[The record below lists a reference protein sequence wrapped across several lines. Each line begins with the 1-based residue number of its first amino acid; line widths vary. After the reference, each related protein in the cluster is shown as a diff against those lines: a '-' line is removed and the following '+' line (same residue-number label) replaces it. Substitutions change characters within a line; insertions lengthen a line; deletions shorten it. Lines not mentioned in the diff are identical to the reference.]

1 MDIFSATKWTV
12 CNGYFKALVRLE
24 PGPNKLRFEYINSR
38 SSSFSTEFLIN
49 MLPLSANTPLQ
60 LAVLI
65 GSDSSGERNRRFGG
79 ENSQKD
85 DENWSDV
92 IVKKLRMAGYVE
104 TFVTWMSLTILVI
117 FYKHSPA
124 TTCIAIDWVCWYSIS
139 QRSSDTEQYRTTVLS
154 FRRGVDR
161 RHLISTRGDEH
172 EEHCKGPH
180 YSNSEYCWW

>member
-1 MDIFSATKWTV
+1 
-12 CNGYFKALVRLE
+12 
-24 PGPNKLRFEYINSR
+24 
-38 SSSFSTEFLIN
+38 

-104 TFVTWMSLTILVI
+104 TFVT
-117 FYKHSPA
+117 
-124 TTCIAIDWVCWYSIS
+124 
-139 QRSSDTEQYRTTVLS
+139 
-154 FRRGVDR
+154 
-161 RHLISTRGDEH
+161 
-172 EEHCKGPH
+172 
-180 YSNSEYCWW
+180 